1 MRSLRAASAAGR
13 RCSTSS
19 RCEAMADPMR
29 AEKVALKDGR
39 KVVVRPARLSDAE
52 SLLRNVNLIGREG
65 VFILIDEVGPD
76 LDEERQWLG
85 TFDGVRSVLFVADAD
100 GESIG
105 STDCHGGRFA
115 KTRHVG
121 AIGIAIRDGWRE
133 VGLGR
138 ILMGR
143 TLEWMRARG
152 FRKAELSVF
161 GSNGRARRLYE
172 SLGFESE
179 GISRRHLLIRGAY
192 EDEILMGLWLQ
203 D

>member
-1 MRSLRAASAAGR
+1 
-13 RCSTSS
+13 
-19 RCEAMADPMR
+19 MADPMR
-29 AEKVALKDGR
+29 AEVVTLKDGR

-105 STDCHGGRFA
+105 STDCHGGRVA

-121 AIGIAIRDGWRE
+121 GIGIASRDGGAE
-133 VGLGR
+133 VGLAR

-143 TLEWMRARG
+143 ALEWVAARG
-152 FRKAELSVF
+152 FRRGGASVF
-161 GSNGRARRLYE
+161 
-172 SLGFESE
+172 
-179 GISRRHLLIRGAY
+179 
-192 EDEILMGLWLQ
+192 
-203 D
+203 

>member
-1 MRSLRAASAAGR
+1 
-13 RCSTSS
+13 
-19 RCEAMADPMR
+19 MADPMR
-29 AEKVALKDGR
+29 AEVVTLKDGR

-115 KTRHVG
+115 KARPVG
-121 AIGIAIRDGWRE
+121 APGVRSRGGGGGGGPRRLP
-133 VGLGR
+133 VGGSPR
-138 ILMGR
+138 WEG
-143 TLEWMRARG
+143 ARG
-152 FRKAELSVF
+152 FR
-161 GSNGRARRLYE
+161 
-172 SLGFESE
+172 E
-179 GISRRHLLIRGAY
+179 GGHSGV
-192 EDEILMGLWLQ
+192 
-203 D
+203 